1 MVYRLISIHLS
12 MQLGNFP
19 ICKNFR
25 VQCLTQLSCNIRLA
39 IELLYTEIDSDMAS
53 EYQISLQSLLTIYI
67 SDVFKKIVLPY

>member
-1 MVYRLISIHLS
+1 MVYRLISIHVS

-25 VQCLTQLSCNIRLA
+25 VQSLTQLSCNIRQA

-67 SDVFKKIVLPY
+67 SD